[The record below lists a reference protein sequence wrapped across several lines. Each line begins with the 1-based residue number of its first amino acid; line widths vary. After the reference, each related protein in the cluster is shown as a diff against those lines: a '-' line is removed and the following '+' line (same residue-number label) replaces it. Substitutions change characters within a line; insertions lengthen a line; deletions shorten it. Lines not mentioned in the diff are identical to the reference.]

1 MHHPFPHPTKS
12 QQSKSFQRRPGMSK
26 IIGSWPPNYLYYGQK
41 IRTPALPSKSST
53 TFRLY
58 WGAHHVANF
67 LAHPDHCIAPATVPP
82 WLPLNFKAPNF
93 RSNMGQILTNWFTL
107 VYGLHLIYLIT
118 SWFVPSLWIMSIMSI
133 MSITVLKTNC
143 STNALWRRTS
153 SEALAWTDVVSKT
166 TAASVAWMLT
176 LWTDQW

>member
-1 MHHPFPHPTKS
+1 MLPESRSQDLRAQTKYVA
-12 QQSKSFQRRPGMSK
+12 QLDT
-26 IIGSWPPNYLYYGQK
+26 IGSCIILFLIQRSLSNQNPFKDAPGFQKSLAVDPPKYLYYGQK

-93 RSNMGQILTNWFTL
+93 RLNMGHILTNWFTL

-118 SWFVPSLWIMSIMSI
+118 S
-133 MSITVLKTNC
+133 
-143 STNALWRRTS
+143 
-153 SEALAWTDVVSKT
+153 
-166 TAASVAWMLT
+166 
-176 LWTDQW
+176 